1 LGAGGVVAIAGLPGG
16 RLPAGPGLV
25 PYILAGPW
33 YLTWLTS
40 SVLLILM
47 FIYGMWF
54 GIVYRR

>member
-1 LGAGGVVAIAGLPGG
+1 MAIAGLPGG